1 MCDISGHRLEVFRTL
16 DGGAWYHSPFLVP
29 LVLSRQRMIIP
40 TFSAEYFPGSI
51 PCAFACSI

>member
-1 MCDISGHRLEVFRTL
+1 MRDIYGHRLGVFRTL
-16 DGGAWYHSPFLVP
+16 DRGAWYHSSFLVP

-40 TFSAEYFPGSI
+40 TFSAEYFPGSV

>member
-1 MCDISGHRLEVFRTL
+1 MCDISGHRLGVFRTL

-29 LVLSRQRMIIP
+29 LVLSYQRMIIL
-40 TFSAEYFPGSI
+40 TFSVEYFPGSV